1 MRPQRIR
8 IPTLRQL
15 IGEAS
20 PADFQ
25 RLRSP
30 MSEREITPE
39 DLGTERAL
47 SRPDLVPIVLQ
58 AEGCAVSRMTRRKIF
73 NGKVRKSGRHWTSK
87 GQ

>member
-1 MRPQRIR
+1 MTPQRIR

-20 PADFQ
+20 PADFR

-30 MSEREITPE
+30 MSEREITPK

-47 SRPDLVPIVLQ
+47 SRPDLVPIVLHP
-58 AEGCAVSRMTRRKIF
+58 EGARWLRMTRRKIF
-73 NGKVRKSGRHWTSK
+73 GGKVR
-87 GQ
+87 

>member
-1 MRPQRIR
+1 MTPQRIR

-20 PADFQ
+20 PADF
-25 RLRSP
+25 RRMRSP

-58 AEGCAVSRMTRRKIF
+58 VAGARWIRMTRRKAF
-73 NGKVRKSGRHWTSK
+73 SGKVR
-87 GQ
+87 